1 VPPRVNAGSDWS
13 DTVTSFSIAGLDGG
27 ILAYSVVV
35 VFVAA
40 VVRGYSGFGASAIMV
55 TGLGLVIPPAEVVPI
70 ALLLEIAASLGL
82 LRQVWGSV
90 AWPTVGWLSAG
101 AVFGM
106 PIGMAFLARLPA
118 DPMRVVISVLVLGA
132 SLALWFGYRLH
143 SAPRRGHI
151 LGTGI
156 ASGLANGI
164 AAVGGL
170 PVVLFL
176 LSTATGAT
184 VSRATLVIY
193 LMLGDIYGTGVAV
206 THGLVTGDVGV
217 RTAWFCIPLLAGVA
231 LGNRQFLKTTPDSFR
246 RFTLLLLVAL
256 ASLGLVRGLSG

>member
-1 VPPRVNAGSDWS
+1 MDAVISS
-13 DTVTSFSIAGLDGG
+13 SIAGLDGG
-27 ILAYSVVV
+27 TLGYAVLV

-55 TGLGLVIPPAEVVPI
+55 TGLGLVIPPVEVVPI

-90 AWPTVGWLSAG
+90 AWPMVGWLSAG
-101 AVFGM
+101 AVTGM

-132 SLALWFGYRLH
+132 SLLLWFGYRLR
-143 SAPRRGHI
+143 SLPRGGHI

-176 LSTATGAT
+176 LSTATGAA
-184 VSRATLVIY
+184 VSRATLVVY
-193 LMLGDIYGTGVAV
+193 LMLGDIYGTGVAAAN
-206 THGLVTGDVGV
+206 GLVTGDVAMRAV
-217 RTAWFCIPLLAGVA
+217 LFCVPLLAGVA
-231 LGNRQFLKTTPDSFR
+231 VGNRQFLKTSPDSFR
-246 RFTLLLLVAL
+246 RFSLLLLMAL
-256 ASLGLVRGLSG
+256 ASLGLVRGLTG